1 MNTSQLD
8 SCCRLIETQMEHP
21 SDEYLVKLVKIQQL
35 AQTISLTMAFD
46 PAMPAMSLPLTMVVE
61 SFQDQLDT
69 FRATLPE
76 SLAENREPPPP
87 RILFCFLPWLTR
99 PPATLQCHIAIAEVL
114 LLDIAISDQHCN
126 SSHMPLTDRLQL
138 LWACVRSLRAFFKVR
153 FAASEL
159 EKPRFLTL
167 IASDL
172 AYTFITG
179 IKLLTLRV
187 PGWNLDH
194 IGKELALDKILGRQI
209 QDLGDIIAKRKSGLL
224 STDKAGLEDPLERL
238 LRLLRTAQELVA
250 LQLSGVTAHEIAH
263 EIVHEMNSSMWQD
276 LVNDSVA
283 AAAWGGATDTPVMG
297 VH

>member
-1 MNTSQLD
+1 M
-8 SCCRLIETQMEHP
+8 
-21 SDEYLVKLVKIQQL
+21 
-35 AQTISLTMAFD
+35 
-46 PAMPAMSLPLTMVVE
+46 
-61 SFQDQLDT
+61 
-69 FRATLPE
+69 
-76 SLAENREPPPP
+76 
-87 RILFCFLPWLTR
+87 
-99 PPATLQCHIAIAEVL
+99 L

-138 LWACVRSLRAFFKVR
+138 LWACVRSLRSFFKVR
-153 FAASEL
+153 FAESEL

-209 QDLGDIIAKRKSGLL
+209 QDLGDIIAKRRSGLL
-224 STDKAGLEDPLERL
+224 SADKAGLEDPLERL

-250 LQLSGVTAHEIAH
+250 LQLSGVTAQEIAR
-263 EIVHEMNSSMWQD
+263 SMTQASDGTDRVTIDISEVARSAGEAGLAATAVARAADD
-276 LVNDSVA
+276 LAGQSGALRAEVEQFLANVRA
-283 AAAWGGATDTPVMG
+283 A
-297 VH
+297 